1 MTAQLAIFLGTPGR
15 PKYSISKEQLEYL
28 SSLSFT
34 WPQIAQILGVS
45 RMTIYRRRRQYGLLI
60 DPSSSISDSELQSF
74 ITTLC
79 QELPEIGETIA
90 WGQLRAAGIR
100 VSRERLRNAL
110 RRSDPLTSALRW
122 RGGLTRRR
130 PYSVPGPNSLWHI
143 GKI

>member
-1 MTAQLAIFLGTPGR
+1 
-15 PKYSISKEQLEYL
+15 
-28 SSLSFT
+28 
-34 WPQIAQILGVS
+34 
-45 RMTIYRRRRQYGLLI
+45 MTIYRRRRQYDLLI
-60 DPSSSISDSELQSF
+60 DPSSSISDSEHQSF
-74 ITTLC
+74 ITTLRH
-79 QELPEIGETIA
+79 ELPEIGETIA

-122 RGGLTRRR
+122 RGGLTQRR